1 MGLCGKDLIKDGWF
15 TERGALWPGQAM
27 SLEVTEVLY
36 SGRSD
41 FQDLLVF
48 TNPAYGTVL
57 VLDGVIQVTTRD
69 EFAYQEMIAHL
80 PLYAHPAPVDVLVI
94 GGGDGGVLREV
105 LKHPSVRRAVLV
117 EIDAAVVEVS
127 KRFLPALAAGF
138 DDPRVEV
145 VIADGAAYMADHT
158 GAYDVIITDSSDPI
172 GPAEVLFQP
181 PFYSALA
188 GSLRPGGVACC
199 QGECMWLHLGLIRP
213 LLAACRRVFPT
224 VAYAYTAVP
233 TYPSGQIG
241 FVVCAKAAD
250 AAVVAPSRTPPPAV
264 QAGLRYYSPAMH
276 RAAFV
281 LPEFARRAV
290 EGGGAAEGDA
300 PVAAAAAGGDSEQP
314 NP

>member
-1 MGLCGKDLIKDGWF
+1 MGICGKDLIKDGWF
-15 TERGALWPGQAM
+15 SERGVLWPAQAM

-48 TNPAYGTVL
+48 TNPTYGTVL

-80 PLYAHPAPVDVLVI
+80 PLYSHPNPVDVLVI

-127 KRFLPALAAGF
+127 KRFLPTLAAGY

-145 VIADGAAYMADHT
+145 VFADGAAYMEDHVD
-158 GAYDVIITDSSDPI
+158 AFDVIITDSSDPV

-181 PFYSALA
+181 PFYAAMARCLRA
-188 GSLRPGGVACC
+188 GGLACC
-199 QGECMWLHLGLIRP
+199 QGECMWLHLDLIRP
-213 LLAACRRVFPT
+213 LLTACRRVFPS
-224 VAYAYTAVP
+224 VGYAYTAVP

-241 FVVCAKAAD
+241 FVVCGMAAD
-250 AAVVAPSRTPPPAV
+250 ATLSMPTRSPPPDV
-264 QAGLRYYSPAMH
+264 QAGLRYYSPAIH

-290 EGGGAAEGDA
+290 EGEGEGEA
-300 PVAAAAAGGDSEQP
+300 PAAGDDKQASP
-314 NP
+314 